1 MSSDLLWTLIAV
13 QMAMG
18 AFDMLY
24 HHEFT
29 ERLAWRPS
37 QHRELQL
44 HAARNG
50 IYAILFLTLGW
61 LETNGVWALAVIAL
75 LAIEVVITLWDF
87 VEEDMSRR
95 LPPTE
100 RVLHTL
106 LAVNYGAIL
115 SLVLP
120 VLVTWADRPTS
131 LSVSTHGAWT
141 LLATFAGPAVAVFFV
156 RDWYAARRS
165 LRLKSQPAARLAQ
178 ALPRR
183 QTVLVTGATG
193 FIGRH
198 LVEALVAGGHL
209 VIACVR
215 SPNPDALRMR
225 PLTLVTSLDQIGSDA
240 SIDAIVNLAGE
251 PIANAL
257 WTTEKRN
264 RILNSRIE
272 TTQAVVGLIARL
284 AMKPKV
290 LISGSA
296 IGWYGLWGEEALDE
310 AADGRACFSRAL
322 CAAWEDAARQAKSHG
337 VRVVRLR
344 IGLVLGTEGGM
355 LTRMLTPFEFG
366 LGGRF
371 GDGRQW
377 MSWIGR
383 DDCIRL
389 IVHAIATPE
398 IDGALNATAP
408 EPVTNAELAATL
420 ARTLHRPARMHAPA
434 WLLERLGGDL
444 ARELL
449 LAGQKVLPS
458 RALATGFRFETPTL
472 EGLLT
477 SILGSKPAVTEHGAH
492 IVRKDAVRTT

>member
-1 MSSDLLWTLIAV
+1 MNSDLLWTLIAV

-50 IYAILFLTLGW
+50 IYAVLFLTLGW
-61 LETNGVWALAVIAL
+61 LETTGVWALVVIAL

-87 VEEDMSRR
+87 VEEDTSRR

-120 VLVTWADRPTS
+120 VLFTWAREPTA
-131 LSVSTHGAWT
+131 LAVSTHGAWT
-141 LLATFAGPAVAVFFV
+141 LLATLAGPAVAVFFF
-156 RDWYAARRS
+156 RDWYAAKRS
-165 LRLKSQPAARLAQ
+165 LRLEAQPAGRLMQ
-178 ALPRR
+178 ALPPH

-193 FIGRH
+193 FIGRR
-198 LVEALVAGGHL
+198 LVEGLVAGGHQ
-209 VIACVR
+209 VIVCVR
-215 SPNPDALRMR
+215 APNPDALSMR
-225 PLTLVTSLDQIGSDA
+225 PLKLVTSLDQIGPDTR
-240 SIDAIVNLAGE
+240 IDAIVNLAGE

-257 WTTEKRN
+257 WTAGKRA
-264 RILNSRIE
+264 RILASRID
-272 TTQAVVGLIARL
+272 TTQAVVDLIARL
-284 AMKPKV
+284 ATKPKV
-290 LISGSA
+290 LVSGSA
-296 IGWYGLWGEEALDE
+296 VGWYGLWGEEVLDE
-310 AADGRACFSRAL
+310 ASGGRDCFSRDL
-322 CAAWEDAARQAKSHG
+322 CVAWEDAARQAESFG

-371 GDGRQW
+371 GSGRQW

-383 DDCIRL
+383 DDCVRL
-389 IVHAIATPE
+389 IGHAIASPE

-408 EPVTNAELAATL
+408 EPVRNSELVATL
-420 ARTLHRPARMHAPA
+420 ARALNRPAIMHAPA
-434 WLLERLGGDL
+434 FLLSRLGGDL

-449 LAGQKVLPS
+449 LGGQKVLPS

-472 EGLLT
+472 EGLLARV
-477 SILGSKPAVTEHGAH
+477 LGSKHFVTRPETHIAGQDAVT
-492 IVRKDAVRTT
+492 TT